1 MLSGSF
7 LKFNI
12 LQMASDLVLLV
23 ISVVARVV
31 SFRGKWFLDRPEIS
45 TPLNSWLRLTE
56 GVHIYSK
63 GTYIYILLLIVNILL
78 FKFHSGL
85 KPYDGVVFHETP
97 LSLFIFNMLGCDPA
111 SLSWLFI
118 IVDLLTGYIL
128 YRIGELVANQRLLS
142 EDASYSAGQVHKESK
157 SLLSSLSV
165 SITLPKMLALAYLLN
180 PLTISNCGAM
190 TTTVWSNLLLAV
202 YFYSLVSSAPV
213 VGSVCLSVA
222 TYQTMYPALLMLPL
236 TITQYQK
243 TGQLRSVIGV
253 ITAFLITILGLQYL
267 SYLIVGDW
275 SYIHSVYGF
284 ILTVPELTPNMGIFW
299 YFFTEMFDH
308 FRLLFICTFQINLL
322 LYVAPLSIK
331 FPDQPLLLSTVI
343 VGLIAVFKSYP
354 GLGDVGF
361 FLSLLPIFSN
371 LLPFMK
377 QTFIIICM
385 LLASSVLAPCA
396 WTLWIYNNSANAN
409 YYFAINLVYSAALIF
424 LITDLLFG
432 HVKREFH
439 LKNGFSILEKED
451 PNGKKPVLHLQ

>member
-1 MLSGSF
+1 MS
-7 LKFNI
+7 
-12 LQMASDLVLLV
+12 
-23 ISVVARVV
+23 
-31 SFRGKWFLDRPEIS
+31 
-45 TPLNSWLRLTE
+45 
-56 GVHIYSK
+56 
-63 GTYIYILLLIVNILL
+63 
-78 FKFHSGL
+78 
-85 KPYDGVVFHETP
+85 PYDGVVFHETP
-97 LSLFIFNMLGCDPA
+97 LSLLIFNQLGCDQA

-118 IVDLLTGYIL
+118 IADLLTGYML
-128 YRIGELVANQRLLS
+128 FKIGELVANQRLLS
-142 EDASYSAGQVHKESK
+142 EDAALSAGLVHSESK
-157 SLLSSLSV
+157 TLLSGLSV
-165 SITLPKMLALAYLLN
+165 SITLPRMLALAYLLN

-190 TTTVWSNLLLAV
+190 TTTVWSNLLLAT
-202 YFYSLVSSAPV
+202 YFYSLVSNYPV
-213 VGSVCLSVA
+213 MGSVALSMA
-222 TYQTMYPALLMLPL
+222 TYQTMYPALLMVPL
-236 TITQYQK
+236 AVTQHQK
-243 TGQLRSVIGV
+243 TGQLRSVIGA
-253 ITAFLITILGLQYL
+253 IATFLTTFLGLHFL
-267 SYLIVGDW
+267 SYWIVGDW
-275 SYIHSVYGF
+275 SYLYSVYGF

-354 GLGDVGF
+354 GIGDVGF

-424 LITDLLFG
+424 LLTDLLFG

-439 LKNGFSILEKED
+439 LKNGFTILEKED
-451 PNGKKPVLHLQ
+451 ENGKKPVLHLQ